1 MAWLGA
7 LVVLF
12 GIAPAVAATA
22 AYASPAAPAVA
33 PAFSLSGPWTDNG
46 MSKPVITASSTGSIL
61 VDMSALHRP
70 NATGTVVSSRSISI
84 TFPDAGTIAGT
95 LESPNIIRWS
105 NGSTWEKVFTGATVF
120 NLNGDIWSP
129 GVSTDDSNGFLTV
142 EMSNLNRPDA
152 VGFVIN
158 STTISVTFPDDATYT
173 ATIDPSGTGSL
184 DWSNGSTWTLSPF
197 F

>member
-33 PAFSLSGPWTDNG
+33 PAFSLNGPWTDNG

-95 LESPNIIRWS
+95 LESPNIRS
-105 NGSTWEKVFTGATVF
+105 
-120 NLNGDIWSP
+120 
-129 GVSTDDSNGFLTV
+129 
-142 EMSNLNRPDA
+142 RR
-152 VGFVIN
+152 
-158 STTISVTFPDDATYT
+158 TTRMAS
-173 ATIDPSGTGSL
+173 
-184 DWSNGSTWTLSPF
+184 
-197 F
+197 